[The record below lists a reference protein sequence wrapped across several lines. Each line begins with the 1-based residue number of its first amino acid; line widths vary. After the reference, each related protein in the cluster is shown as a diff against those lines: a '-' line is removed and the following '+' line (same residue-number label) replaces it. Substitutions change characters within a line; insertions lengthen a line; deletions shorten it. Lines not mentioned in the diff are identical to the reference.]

1 MLKGKVDYFA
11 KSRLLVAIRNNNNPA
26 SLFPSLA
33 IGIVIWMMALLMGAS
48 FSALI
53 FQGRLTGYFASGI
66 GMFLVAAVSLHV
78 LTAFLGSDTATIP
91 TPQSTAA
98 VILGAISVNLVA
110 LAPADMTDET
120 LYITL
125 IATIVLS
132 SLLTGLF
139 FLALG
144 GWRVANIVRYI
155 PYPVI
160 GGFLAGTGWLLVQG
174 SLQVVVNMQLRLD
187 TVSRLL
193 QGEQI
198 VRWLP
203 GLIMTMVILVL
214 LRRTNNIL
222 AFPAVIITAL
232 VLVYGLLHLGDALN
246 DPQWFLADVTDDIN
260 WQRIDL
266 AMLSKI
272 DVQLVLSQAA
282 GIAALIVFST
292 SNVLL
297 NVSGLELVFSRELD
311 FNRELVVAGAGNML
325 GSLFGG
331 GIAGFPTLS
340 YSALVH
346 RTGSNGR
353 LVNLALGILLAS
365 TLLFGTSFVVLFPR
379 AILGGVLMYLGGSFL
394 VEWLYDAYFKIPKL
408 DYLVVVLILL
418 VIAAFG
424 LLWGMAVGILVSI
437 LLFVLKYSQILVIRQ
452 EFPGNVFRSSTD
464 RSVAENLLLRE
475 LGDRVLVFRL
485 QGYIF
490 FGTGFQLVQRVRARI
505 LRSEPGHLKFIILDF
520 RLASGMDIST
530 VVEFTRLRQ
539 LAQSRG
545 IQLLLANASSQL
557 LAVLRSSRFLPY
569 QKTIP
574 SIFDDLDHAIQWC
587 EDQLLAQGNL
597 SKVTR
602 VTIEEQLSNHPMIR
616 RQDIDT
622 LFKYLETVEAPVG
635 EHIANQG
642 DVADSLYLIESGRVD
657 ILLRLENGRVR
668 RLRSMTAGTIVGEVG
683 FYLDRPR
690 SATIIVT
697 ETAVVQQLTRA
708 ALHQMEKDDA
718 PAAIAFHSLVSCVLS
733 GRLTTTNHMVEA
745 LMN

>member
-53 FQGRLTGYFASGI
+53 FQGRLAGYFASGI

-144 GWRVANIVRYI
+144 GWRVANLVRCI

-187 TVSRLL
+187 TVSWLL

-203 GLIMTMVILVL
+203 GLIMTTLILVL

-232 VLVYGLLHLGDALN
+232 VLVYGLLHFGDALN

-282 GIAALIVFST
+282 GIAALIIFST

-311 FNRELVVAGAGNML
+311 FNRELVVAGAGNVF

-452 EFPGNVFRSSTD
+452 EFPGNVFRSNTD
-464 RSVAENLLLRE
+464 RSHAENLLLRE

-520 RLASGMDIST
+520 RLANGMDIST

-574 SIFDDLDHAIQWC
+574 SIFDDLDHAMQWC
-587 EDQLLAQGNL
+587 EDQLLAHGNL

-602 VTIEEQLSNHPMIR
+602 VTIEEQLSNHPIIR
-616 RQDIDT
+616 RHDIDT
-622 LFKYLETVEAPVG
+622 LFKYLERVEAPVG

-657 ILLRLENGRVR
+657 ILLKLENGRVR

-697 ETAVVQQLTRA
+697 ETTVVQQLTRS
-708 ALHQMEKDDA
+708 ALHQMEKDDP

>member
-11 KSRLLVAIRNNNNPA
+11 KSRLLVAIRNNINPA

-53 FQGRLTGYFASGI
+53 FQGRLAGYFASGI

-78 LTAFLGSDTATIP
+78 LTAFLGSETATIP

-144 GWRVANIVRYI
+144 GWRVANLVRYI